1 MDELLE
7 GRPLARRA
15 ADLAETAAA
24 AGELVRRLRTSRGMS
39 QADLAAR
46 IGSTQAH
53 LSELERGLGAN
64 GPTVATLARI
74 VQEFGDD
81 LVIDT
86 KHESERREAELMVAA
101 RSSVG
106 DITVGLMTDL
116 LRQGPAAMARE
127 WPEVFAKAGENPF
140 AKMLTEGMLAGIYMA
155 LQWLGLPNSSRN
167 EIRSVLL
174 RSIEKPALEG
184 RQELAAQ
191 LVDRLGRG

>member
-1 MDELLE
+1 MVHSF
-7 GRPLARRA
+7 PTRR
-15 ADLAETAAA
+15 
-24 AGELVRRLRTSRGMS
+24 SS
-39 QADLAAR
+39 DLAAR